1 MNERFGDALRRTG
14 ARRVEPTDFFET
26 EALRCEYRLVAGL
39 DEAGRGPLAGP
50 VVAAAVIWPRHCKLP
65 GLNDSKQVPEP
76 LRERLYG
83 EIARLAVGAGIGVA
97 SEREIEALNILEATR
112 LAMCRAIQAL
122 VPKPDFLLLD
132 ALLLPSVPLPQR
144 AIIKGDSLSVSIAA
158 ASILAKV
165 SRDRLMRDYD
175 RRHPEYHFKIN
186 KGYATPEHL
195 RLLARHG
202 PCEAHRRT
210 FVPVKSRG
218 ANDPREQPE

>member
-1 MNERFGDALRRTG
+1 M
-14 ARRVEPTDFFET
+14 EPTDFFET

-50 VVAAAVIWPRHCKLP
+50 VIAAAVILPRHCRLS

-76 LRERLYG
+76 VRERLFG
-83 EIARLAVGAGIGVA
+83 EIVRQAVGVGIGAA
-97 SEREIEALNILEATR
+97 SEREIDALNILEATR
-112 LAMCRAIQAL
+112 LAMGRAIQAL
-122 VPKPDFLLLD
+122 IPKPDFLLLD

-144 AIIKGDSLSVSIAA
+144 AIIKGDTLSVSIAA

-175 RRHPEYHFKIN
+175 LRYPQYHFKVN

-210 FVPVKSRG
+210 FTPVKSLG
-218 ANDPREQPE
+218 ADGDRERTE